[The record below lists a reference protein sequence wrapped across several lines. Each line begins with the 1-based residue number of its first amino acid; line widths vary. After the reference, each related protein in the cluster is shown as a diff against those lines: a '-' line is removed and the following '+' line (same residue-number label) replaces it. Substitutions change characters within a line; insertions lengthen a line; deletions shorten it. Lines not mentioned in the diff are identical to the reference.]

1 MQRKGHGRGHEDGQ
15 GTTHMETVGF
25 MNGAALWVT
34 AHESSIR
41 LQTVHESSIRLQAVL
56 GCVTQPE
63 KGSQGAVPQT
73 IELVYITRVELTVR
87 P

>member
-1 MQRKGHGRGHEDGQ
+1 
-15 GTTHMETVGF
+15 METVGF

-34 AHESSIR
+34 A
-41 LQTVHESSIRLQAVL
+41 HESSIRLQAVL